1 MNESTAQLNNYR
13 QSPRKVRVVA
23 DLVRGKK
30 AADALITLEFADK
43 RGSLPIR
50 KLIASAI
57 ANAKAQSI
65 DADTLMVKNIEV
77 NAGKILYR
85 RLPAAYGSPHPM
97 RKRTSRIFV
106 TLMSVAPKS
115 VAVLPKKTKTK
126 KTTTK

>member
-23 DLVRGKK
+23 NLVRGKK
-30 AADALITLEFADK
+30 AADALVTLEFADK

-65 DADTLMVKNIEV
+65 VADTLLVKNIEV

-85 RLPAAYGSPHPM
+85 RLPAAHGSPHPM

-106 TLMSVAPKS
+106 TLVSKT
-115 VAVLPKKTKTK
+115 PKK
-126 KTTTK
+126 